1 MQPNPKF
8 PASSDRIISLGELL
22 GALSHALDMTEG
34 QPAGHCVRCCWMG
47 MEVADALDLSEN
59 ARSDLYFALLLKDLG
74 CSSNAA
80 RITQLYLTDDISFKR
95 TYKRIDGTAKQGLEF
110 VLGQTAS
117 QSGLLQ
123 RLRTVTSVLKN
134 SDDIV
139 GELLKVRCERGA
151 ETARLMRFSEDVAQG
166 ITSLDE
172 HWNGGGRPNGLRGEE
187 IPLYARIALLAQVA
201 EVFVREAGVDEAV
214 SEITRRSGLWFDP
227 DLVPVFVELLQR
239 PGFYQAF
246 HDPDLEAH
254 VFDSEPARQSHLVD
268 EDYLDEI
275 AHAFAQVI
283 DAKSPFTHGHS
294 ERVARFTDKICT
306 EMGYSTAH
314 RRWMMRA
321 GLLHDIGK
329 LGVSNTILDKPGK
342 LTGLE
347 FETIKHHPTQSQK
360 ILGRISVFE
369 DLSITASAHH
379 ERLDGK
385 GYPLGL
391 KAEQLTRDMRV
402 LAVADIFDALTADR
416 PYRPALPLEKV
427 YTIMDGMVGTAIDI
441 ECYAALQTAMSTD

>member
-1 MQPNPKF
+1 MQPNPQF
-8 PASSDRIISLGELL
+8 PASSHAVISLGELL

-34 QPAGHCVRCCWMG
+34 QPEGHCVRCCWMG
-47 MEVADALDLSEN
+47 MEVADALDLSE
-59 ARSDLYFALLLKDLG
+59 AERSDLYFTLLLKDLG

-80 RITQLYLTDDISFKR
+80 RICQLYLTDDIGFKR
-95 TYKRIDGTAKQGLEF
+95 NYKLVDGTAKQGLEF
-110 VLGQTAS
+110 LLSHTAS
-117 QSGLLQ
+117 ETGLLQ

-134 SDDIV
+134 SDDIA
-139 GELLKVRCERGA
+139 GELFTVRCERGA
-151 ETARLMRFSEDVAQG
+151 DIARLMRFSEHVAQG
-166 ITSLDE
+166 IAHLDE
-172 HWNGGGRPNGLRGEE
+172 HWNGGGRPNGVRGDD
-187 IPLYARIALLAQVA
+187 IPLFSRIALIAQVA
-201 EVFVREAGVDEAV
+201 DVIIRDMGVSEAV
-214 SEITRRSGLWFDP
+214 AELTRRAGHWFDP
-227 DLVPVFVELLQR
+227 DLVPAFVELLER
-239 PGFYQAF
+239 PGFLQAF

-254 VFDSEPARQSHLVD
+254 VFASEPARQNHLVD

-275 AHAFAQVI
+275 AYAFAQVI

-294 ERVARFTDKICT
+294 ERVARFADKICM
-306 EMGYSTAH
+306 EMDYSTAH

-342 LTGLE
+342 LTDAE
-347 FETIKHHPTQSQK
+347 FQTIKQHPTLSHR
-360 ILGRISVFE
+360 ILGRVSVFR

-385 GYPLGL
+385 GYPNGL
-391 KAEQLTRDMRV
+391 TSEKLTRDMRV

-441 ECYAALQTAMSTD
+441 DCYAALQTAMSGN